1 MHRILVVDDDEGIRN
16 LYRIELEDLG
26 YKVDMASNITETMGL
41 LREGDYHLMILDI
54 RLEGESG
61 LELLQGMTTENIDI
75 PVIISSVYSCY
86 KMDFSSWLADGYVIK
101 SSDLTELTSEVERV
115 IDKHYSSHGRPE
127 S

>member
-1 MHRILVVDDDEGIRN
+1 MHRIIVVDDDEGIRN